1 MIRTSLRYV
10 SYKDYKTICKDLRT
24 IYSAAR
30 ADEAKRALNVF
41 ADKWDK
47 QYPEIS
53 QKWED
58 NWMELT
64 AFFDYSADIRRMIY
78 TTNAVEALHRLMRKT
93 TKTKGAMTNDDA
105 LIKMLFLTLKTNEKT
120 WKRKARN
127 WPSILSTLRREF
139 GERINQY
146 L

>member
-1 MIRTSLRYV
+1 M
-10 SYKDYKTICKDLRT
+10 
-24 IYSAAR
+24 
-30 ADEAKRALNVF
+30 F

-53 QKWED
+53 RKWED
-58 NWMELT
+58 NWIELS
-64 AFFDYSADIRRMIY
+64 AFFDYPADIRRMIY

-93 TKTKGAMTNDDA
+93 TKTKGAVINDDA

-120 WKRKARN
+120 WKRRARN
-127 WPSILSTLRREF
+127 WPSILTTLRREF
-139 GERINQY
+139 GNRINQY

>member
-1 MIRTSLRYV
+1 MPILPVKKGLT
-10 SYKDYKTICKDLRT
+10 
-24 IYSAAR
+24 SAA
-30 ADEAKRALNVF
+30 VTSIP
-41 ADKWDK
+41 DKWDK

-53 QKWED
+53 KKWED
-58 NWMELT
+58 NWIELS
-64 AFFDYSADIRRMIY
+64 AFFDYPADIRRMIY

-93 TKTKGAMTNDDA
+93 TKTKGAIINDDA

-120 WKRKARN
+120 WKRRARN

-139 GERINQY
+139 GNRINQY